1 VTQVSGVRYTYDNS
15 ATPGSRVQTL
25 TLADGGALADTH
37 DYVVAVN
44 NFMADGGDE
53 YDTLKNARDKNDT
66 HVTVRDRIMDYV
78 RKRCA
83 GGAVLD
89 VKGDG
94 RIAKASR

>member
-1 VTQVSGVRYTYDNS
+1 MLMNRSAFTFS

-25 TLADGGALADTH
+25 TLTDGGTLADTR

-53 YDTLKNARDKNDT
+53 YDTLKNAREKTDT

-78 RKRCA
+78 RQRCA

-89 VKGDG
+89 LKGDG
-94 RIAKASR
+94 RIAKAGR

>member
-1 VTQVSGVRYTYDNS
+1 
-15 ATPGSRVQTL
+15 VQAL
-25 TLADGGALADTH
+25 TLADGGALADTR

-53 YDTLKNARDKNDT
+53 YDTLRNAREKTDT

-78 RKRCA
+78 RQRCA

-94 RIAKASR
+94 RITRAGR